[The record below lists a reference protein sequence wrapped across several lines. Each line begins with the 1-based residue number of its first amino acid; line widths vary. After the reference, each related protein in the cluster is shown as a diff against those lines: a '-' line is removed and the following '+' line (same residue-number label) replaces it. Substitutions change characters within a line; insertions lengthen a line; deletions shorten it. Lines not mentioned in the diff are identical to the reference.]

1 MDWWTS
7 IWNGLA
13 NALGWTNTAVSA
25 NTCANS
31 NEIYDPTTGK
41 CITKLTCGSGT
52 VQSGNT
58 CVPAQSNNGLSLMNW
73 ILIGGLIV
81 LVVIIV
87 VILARKK

>member
-1 MDWWTS
+1 MEWWTS

-13 NALGWTNTAVSA
+13 NALGWANTAVSA

-41 CITKLTCGSGT
+41 CITKLTCGPGT
-52 VQSGNT
+52 VQSGNE
-58 CVPAQSNNGLSLMNW
+58 CVSTNKGLSLINW

-87 VILARKK
+87 VMLARKK